1 MAFVDKKETVI
12 QIELTPFGKRKIAK
26 GNFKPDHYVFFDDD
40 IIYDNSYAGT
50 TDALNTAQDRIKGV
64 PRLDTQYLVRGIE
77 TSFDLESELISS
89 GSKDL
94 FEELR
99 QSDNTEESE
108 RILSFPLGSMAT
120 NTQDAPAFTLISWNS
135 KISNSSVTYNDKYSN
150 GFKTA
155 QIQMNLTHSVSRDHT
170 SARPLA
176 VEGEVYDSETF
187 QLDFTEP
194 EVEFLDGSKIVQ
206 KSEPLLI
213 SLEESNVKYSSE
225 NFEVEIFEIVATEP
239 TVQDPERTSI
249 LVKLTE
255 ADEVLKYF
263 NITTDD
269 SIEEIPTRNKVN
281 KNFFS
286 N

>member
-50 TDALNTAQDRIKGV
+50 ADAINAAQDRIKGV
-64 PRLDTQYLVRGIE
+64 PRLDTQYLTKGIE

-89 GSKDL
+89 GPKDL

-108 RILSFPLGSMAT
+108 RILSFPLGSMNT
-120 NTQDAPAFTLISWNS
+120 NTQDEPAFSLISWNS
-135 KISNSSVTYNDKYSN
+135 KISNSSVTYSDRHNN

-155 QIQMNLTHSVSRDHT
+155 QIHMNLTHSVTRDFT
-170 SARPLA
+170 NIRS
-176 VEGEVYDSETF
+176 VEDQVYDSETF

-194 EVEFLDGSKIVQ
+194 EVEFLDGSKIIQ
-206 KSEPLLI
+206 ESEPLLI
-213 SLEESNVKYSSE
+213 SLEETNVKYSGE
-225 NFEVEIFEIVATEP
+225 NFDVEIFEIVATDP
-239 TVQDPERTSI
+239 TPQDPERKTV

-255 ADEVLKYF
+255 AEEVLKYF

-269 SIEEIPTRNKVN
+269 SIEEIPRRNKVN

>member
-26 GNFKPDHYVFFDDD
+26 GNFRPDHYMFFDDD
-40 IIYDNSYAGT
+40 IIYDNSYTGT
-50 TDALNTAQDRIKGV
+50 ADAVNAAQDRIKSAA
-64 PRLDTQYLVRGIE
+64 RLDTQYLVKGIE
-77 TSFDLESELISS
+77 TSFDLESELIEA
-89 GSKDL
+89 GTKDL

-108 RILSFPLGSMAT
+108 RILSFPLGSMNT
-120 NTQDAPAFTLISWNS
+120 NTQDSPAFSLISWND
-135 KISNSSVTYNDKYSN
+135 KISNSSVTFNDNYNN

-155 QIQMNLTHSVSRDHT
+155 QINMNLTHSVTRDLSNT
-170 SARPLA
+170 RS

-194 EVEFLDGSKIVQ
+194 EVEFLDGSKIIQ
-206 KSEPLLI
+206 ESEPLLI
-213 SLEESNVKYSSE
+213 SLEETNVKYSNE
-225 NFEVEIFEIVATEP
+225 NFEVEIFEIVDTAETP
-239 TVQDPERTSI
+239 QDPSRTSV
-249 LVKLTE
+249 LVKLVE
-255 ADEVLKYF
+255 VEEVLKYF

-269 SIEEIPTRNKVN
+269 SIEEIPRRNKN
-281 KNFFS
+281 NRNFFS